1 MLTWVTGIRI
11 EKIMAQERKGRADVT
26 NMSDIIRD
34 QNVDMG
40 YRNKDREDYGT
51 RKKRKSWCD

>member
-1 MLTWVTGIRI
+1 MLTWVTGLRI
-11 EKIMAQERKGRADVT
+11 ETMIAQERKGRVDVT

-40 YRNKDREDYGT
+40 YRNKV
-51 RKKRKSWCD
+51 

>member
-11 EKIMAQERKGRADVT
+11 EKMIAQERKGRAGVT

-40 YRNKDREDYGT
+40 YKNKD
-51 RKKRKSWCD
+51 

>member
-11 EKIMAQERKGRADVT
+11 EEIMAQERKRRAGVT
-26 NMSDIIRD
+26 KMSDIIRD

-40 YRNKDREDYGT
+40 YRNKD
-51 RKKRKSWCD
+51 

>member
-11 EKIMAQERKGRADVT
+11 EKIMAQERKGRDGVT
-26 NMSDIIRD
+26 SMSDIIRD

-40 YRNKDREDYGT
+40 YRNKD
-51 RKKRKSWCD
+51 

>member
-11 EKIMAQERKGRADVT
+11 EKIMAQERKGRAGVT

-34 QNVDMG
+34 QNVEMC
-40 YRNKDREDYGT
+40 YRIKD
-51 RKKRKSWCD
+51 